1 MSRKGLRSKY
11 NSYASSRNNVP
22 KPAVYFGVDHNKT
35 PDEHVNDASSS
46 ITGCR
51 SDNQFAKDPYSKK
64 VIAEWK
70 PNLNM

>member
-1 MSRKGLRSKY
+1 M
-11 NSYASSRNNVP
+11 
-22 KPAVYFGVDHNKT
+22 
-35 PDEHVNDASSS
+35 
-46 ITGCR
+46 GCR